1 MFWITCC
8 SFCIS
13 TCSFSLHFYFMEM
26 LSSLDLRG
34 QPLMASDF
42 PSAASSS
49 LSAFIELMIVRA
61 LLLIS
66 LWLRGVLWLVLCS
79 IQITKTLSVIRLFH
93 FLIIHVFPGG
103 ALLISFKSFS
113 FAFTTWLTRARGL
126 ASGLSWYLT
135 SLPY

>member
-1 MFWITCC
+1 
-8 SFCIS
+8 
-13 TCSFSLHFYFMEM
+13 MEM
-26 LSSLDLRG
+26 LSSLDFRN
-34 QPLMASDF
+34 QPLMASNF

-61 LLLIS
+61 LLLIR
-66 LWLRGVLWLVLCS
+66 LWLQGMLWLVSCP

-103 ALLISFKSFS
+103 ALLISFKNFS
-113 FAFTTWLTRARGL
+113 FAFTAWLTGARGL